1 MSLKIA
7 VSVVRSRPW
16 GTNASTDLRQFTSAL
31 EFNCWCLFNHRRTM
45 RTDVQ
50 SSVPA
55 HLAFLLGNE
64 LDCIPQLRRRDG
76 RSRGSRLPP
85 RYVAERSTVPPS
97 RLQPCGED
105 HARSNG
111 AAA

>member
-1 MSLKIA
+1 MIPSL
-7 VSVVRSRPW
+7 
-16 GTNASTDLRQFTSAL
+16 GTNASTEPVPTSAL
-31 EFNCWCLFNHRRTM
+31 EITIGVCSIIAAQCEP
-45 RTDVQ
+45 DVQ

-76 RSRGSRLPP
+76 RLRGSRSPP

-97 RLQPCGED
+97 RLQSCGED